1 MFKTGKQLV
10 AGVFCEAFGAADA
23 VRALNDHGFD
33 DDDIDLIG
41 ILSGRAP
48 DLSWFLRD
56 MGVPDDHASYY
67 NAYLG
72 EGAIV
77 VMVRTEESRNR
88 DVAVRLLRRHG
99 GTFPR

>member
-23 VRALNDHGFD
+23 VRALNDHGFED
-33 DDDIDLIG
+33 EDIDLIG

-48 DLSWFLRD
+48 DMSWFLRD
-56 MGVPDDHASYY
+56 MGVPADHASYY
-67 NAYLG
+67 NAHLE

-77 VMVRTEESRNR
+77 VMVRTAESRHR
-88 DVAVRLLRRHG
+88 EVALRLMKKHG
-99 GTFPR
+99 GTFPH